1 MVAEDIQTWYNEIND
16 SYKEFRSYIDEHP
29 LVSVVPYEQLTKKT
43 FYTAYSNVLEIS
55 NEISRMA
62 NKVVK
67 LGILRVQFKKLI
79 RNNNYPSSIRTEMT
93 AKVEEGYELLSSVDK
108 FVSNYKIGL
117 DNQIRFYQSIQYF
130 LASPRL
136 NDID

>member
-1 MVAEDIQTWYNEIND
+1 V
-16 SYKEFRSYIDEHP
+16 
-29 LVSVVPYEQLTKKT
+29 VVPFEKLTKKT

-55 NEISRMA
+55 NHISRMS
-62 NKVVK
+62 NTVVK
-67 LGILRVQFKKLI
+67 LSILRLQFKKLI
-79 RNNNYPSSIRTEMT
+79 RSNNYPRTISVELN
-93 AKVEEGYELLSSVDK
+93 AKIEEGYELLSSVDK

-136 NDID
+136 GDVD